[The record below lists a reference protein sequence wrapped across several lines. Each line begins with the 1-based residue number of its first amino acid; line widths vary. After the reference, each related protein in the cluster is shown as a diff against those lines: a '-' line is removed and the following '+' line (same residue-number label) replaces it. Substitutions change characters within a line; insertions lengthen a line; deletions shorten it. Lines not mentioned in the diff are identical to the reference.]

1 MPSQVT
7 KTLFKDQGY
16 GSDILTIPFRLS
28 TGLFWRLD
36 KEEFKPD
43 RMTIIGI
50 SPDPI
55 QKQGEFVKKH
65 NLNVSTSR
73 KKYLQKYHSSTTSV
87 SDTQRR
93 EA

>member
-1 MPSQVT
+1 MPSQVI
-7 KTLFKDQGY
+7 KTLSKDQGY
-16 GSDILTIPFRLS
+16 GSDRLTIPFRLS
-28 TGLFWRLD
+28 TGFILAPLD

-55 QKQGEFVKKH
+55 QKQGEFVKKQ

-73 KKYLQKYHSSTTSV
+73 KKCLQEYHTSTASV
-87 SDTQRR
+87 SDTQR
-93 EA
+93 